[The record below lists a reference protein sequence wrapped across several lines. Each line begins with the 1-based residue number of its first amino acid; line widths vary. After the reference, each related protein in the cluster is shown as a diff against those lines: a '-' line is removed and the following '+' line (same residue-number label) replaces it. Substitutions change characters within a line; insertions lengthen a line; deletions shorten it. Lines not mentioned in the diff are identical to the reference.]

1 MRREKEATVNIGPIV
16 DKVQAG
22 RQTQV
27 VQKYNKKYDNEQ
39 RREKNG
45 KTGGVCLAMKRVEWS

>member
-1 MRREKEATVNIGPIV
+1 MLCQLRREKEATVNIGPIV

-39 RREKNG
+39 RREK
-45 KTGGVCLAMKRVEWS
+45 KR